1 MKQNDTQPTAAALR
15 PFGFKDKF
23 GYALGDFGC
32 NMSFVFINS
41 YMMLYFVTCL
51 GIPAE
56 IYAVLIMIAKVWD
69 ALDDPVVGALC
80 DATRPKGGSKFMPWI
95 KWGSLPLLVFSI
107 VMFIYVPDA
116 PLWAKCVLCLGTYIV
131 WSTSYTVVNV
141 PYGSLQAVITKDP
154 LQRAELSNAR
164 SIGAMLAQAPAMI
177 LLPLIIYDQND
188 NNPHGERF
196 VWIVAVMGLIGFIS
210 FYFLRKLV
218 TERIQPQVKE
228 TQKFNYFKSIG
239 AFFTNKPMMGVTIST
254 IAMLAFLMSATNT
267 MSYTFMVYFQNSRM
281 TSLATVVAMLP
292 MVLAIFLCKPLV
304 KRFTKRQLCTY
315 PFILSIA
322 ATAVITFVKIE
333 NPFIWL
339 AVLAVGMFAVG
350 IYSIL
355 NWAMVAD
362 CIDFQEEKTGRR
374 EEGTIYAT
382 YSLFRKL
389 AQGIGQAIVSLALA
403 LTGYVEATGAVQTQE
418 VADNIY
424 TMTGALPLIGSI
436 ICFFSML
443 FLYKF
448 GKDSKF
454 DCVSTG
460 DEDPKD
466 KIRHDD

>member
-1 MKQNDTQPTAAALR
+1 MESKDKIQTALQK

-41 YMMLYFVTCL
+41 YMMLFFVTCL

-56 IYAVLIMIAKVWD
+56 IYAVLIIIAKVWD
-69 ALDDPVVGALC
+69 AINDPIIGALC
-80 DATRPKGGSKFMPWI
+80 DASHPKGNSKFMPWI
-95 KWGSLPLLVFSI
+95 KWASLPLLIFSI
-107 VMFIYVPDA
+107 IMFIYIPDA
-116 PLWAKCVLCLGTYIV
+116 PLWAKCTLCLGTYAV
-131 WSTSYTVVNV
+131 WSVSYTAVNV
-141 PYGSLQAVITKDP
+141 PYGSLQAVITKNP
-154 LQRAELSNAR
+154 LERAELSNAR

-177 LLPLIIYDQND
+177 LLPLIIYDDN
-188 NNPHGERF
+188 NNPHGEKF
-196 VWIVAVMGLIGFIS
+196 IYIVAVMGIIGFVA
-210 FYFLRKLV
+210 FYFLRRLV
-218 TERIQPQVKE
+218 TERYQSNSA
-228 TQKFNYFKSIG
+228 QKFNYFKTIK

-267 MSYTFMVYFQNSRM
+267 MPYTFMVYFQDAKLS
-281 TSLATVVAMLP
+281 SVATVIAMLP

-315 PFILSIA
+315 PFILSIG
-322 ATAVITFVKIE
+322 ATAVITFVRIE

-339 AVLAVGMFAVG
+339 AVLAVAMLAVG

-374 EEGTIYAT
+374 EEGSIYAT

-389 AQGIGQAIVSLALA
+389 AQGIGQSVIALA
-403 LTGYVEATGAVQTQE
+403 LGMTGYVEATGAAQTPE
-418 VADNIY
+418 VANNIY

-448 GKDSKF
+448 GKDSHF
-454 DCVSTG
+454 DCVSKG
-460 DEDPKD
+460 DDAEEQKQVED
-466 KIRHDD
+466 

>member
-1 MKQNDTQPTAAALR
+1 
-15 PFGFKDKF
+15 
-23 GYALGDFGC
+23 
-32 NMSFVFINS
+32 
-41 YMMLYFVTCL
+41 
-51 GIPAE
+51 
-56 IYAVLIMIAKVWD
+56 
-69 ALDDPVVGALC
+69 
-80 DATRPKGGSKFMPWI
+80 
-95 KWGSLPLLVFSI
+95 
-107 VMFIYVPDA
+107 MFIYVPDA

-218 TERIQPQVKE
+218 TERIRPEIKE
-228 TQKFNYFKSIG
+228 KQKFNYFKSLG

-339 AVLAVGMFAVG
+339 AVLAVGMFAAG

-448 GKDSKF
+448 GKDSHF

-466 KIRHDD
+466 MVRRDD